1 MQKRKILLQNT
12 DIMVI
17 IENIASKYP
26 FIGTLVTFLIGF
38 LLMPFVLKFAK
49 KKNLVVRPNKR
60 TSHNGI
66 VPNIGGL
73 DIFCSLLLIFVLLLI
88 FNRLSLPFF
97 FGFCLMFVIG
107 FIDDRLVLSAIW
119 KLVGETL
126 CAFFL
131 IVWAGI
137 RITSLYGIFGIYEL
151 PLWASYIISYS
162 IFILIVNALNLVD
175 GIDGLASGLGIFY
188 SLFFGTWF
196 YLVGENYYALFCF
209 ACVGSLLIFFLYNV
223 FGKSNRKIFMGDS
236 GSLVIGYLVTF
247 FVISFLEINA
257 NNPVPESYKFVS
269 TTTTPVSTAPAAVVC
284 LLFVPLFDIF
294 RVALTRIKK
303 GISPFTPDKNHIHHL
318 LLRLGL
324 AHRQVTFVLL
334 GVTLIFTALAIFGK
348 NLNIYVIL
356 AMALLIGYLMI
367 FVLWRSVDKVKCED
381 EK

>member
-1 MQKRKILLQNT
+1 MKLVELL
-12 DIMVI
+12 
-17 IENIASKYP
+17 NIASKYP
-26 FIGTLVTFLIGF
+26 FIGTLVTFLIGL

-73 DIFCSLLLIFVLLLI
+73 DIFCSLLLIFILLLI
-88 FNRLSLPFF
+88 FNRLLLPFF

-119 KLVGETL
+119 KILGETL

-131 IVWAGI
+131 IIWADI
-137 RITSLYGIFGIYEL
+137 RISSLYGVFGIYEL
-151 PLWASYIISYS
+151 PLWASYIISYLV
-162 IFILIVNALNLVD
+162 FILIVNALNLID
-175 GIDGLASGLGIFY
+175 GIDGLASGLGILY
-188 SLFFGTWF
+188 SLFFGIWF
-196 YLVGENYYALFCF
+196 YLVGENYHALFCF

-236 GSLVIGYLVTF
+236 GSLVLGYLVTF
-247 FVISFLEINA
+247 FVIKFLEINA
-257 NNPVPESYKFVS
+257 KSQNLDIFYFPA
-269 TTTTPVSTAPAAVVC
+269 APAAVFC

-303 GISPFTPDKNHIHHL
+303 GISPFTPDKNHVHHL

-334 GVTLIFTALAIFGK
+334 GVTLMFTALAVFGK
-348 NLNIYVIL
+348 NLNIYVIF
-356 AMALLIGYLMI
+356 AMALLIGYLLI
-367 FVLWRSVDKVKCED
+367 FLLWRIV
-381 EK
+381 EKAKGEG